1 MSTISQLA
9 SLMELEALQSLSTGS
24 NAAQTANSTSLF
36 QEMLSSFLEEAK
48 KNETAAGASGK
59 DESGALSALA
69 ATLNPAF
76 NSLSSLTGGN
86 PVLTT
91 LPAFTGLSTLS
102 DKGTSAAAQAG
113 TNAAIS
119 ASAQSPASESTQ
131 TTAASDNGSDGIPAK
146 ISQAIQQASEK
157 YGVPEKLIQAVI
169 KQESGYRPDAVSAAG
184 AAGLMQLMPETAA
197 SLGVSNVLDPE
208 QNVDAGTKYLK
219 SLLGKYDHNV
229 QLALAAYNAGPGNVD
244 RYGGIPPFQETQK
257 YVSSIMNHL
266 A

>member
-9 SLMELEALQSLSTGS
+9 SLMELEALQSLSPGS

-86 PVLTT
+86 SVLTT
-91 LPAFTGLSTLS
+91 LPASQGLSTLS
-102 DKGTSAAAQAG
+102 GKETSAAAQAG
-113 TNAAIS
+113 TNAALS
-119 ASAQSPASESTQ
+119 ASAQNSASESTQ
-131 TTAASDNGSDGIPAK
+131 TTAASGIGEIPAK

-244 RYGGIPPFQETQK
+244 RYGGIPPFKETQK

>member
-9 SLMELEALQSLSTGS
+9 SLMELEALQSLSPGS

-48 KNETAAGASGK
+48 ENETAAGASGK
-59 DESGALSALA
+59 DESGVLSSLA

-76 NSLSSLTGGN
+76 NSLSSLTGEN
-86 PVLTT
+86 SVLTM

-113 TNAAIS
+113 TNAALS
-119 ASAQSPASESTQ
+119 ASAQNSASESTQ
-131 TTAASDNGSDGIPAK
+131 TTAASGSGGIPAK

-219 SLLGKYDHNV
+219 SLLGKYDNNAR
-229 QLALAAYNAGPGNVD
+229 LALAAYNAGPGNVD
-244 RYGGIPPFQETQK
+244 RYGGIPPFKETQQ

>member
-9 SLMELEALQSLSTGS
+9 SLMELEALRSLSPGS
-24 NAAQTANSTSLF
+24 NAAQTGNSTSLF

-48 KNETAAGASGK
+48 ENETAAGASGK
-59 DESGALSALA
+59 DESGVLSSLA

-76 NSLSSLTGGN
+76 NSLSSLTGEN

-102 DKGTSAAAQAG
+102 GKATAATAQAGTSAAF
-113 TNAAIS
+113 S
-119 ASAQSPASESTQ
+119 ASAQNSASESTQ
-131 TTAASDNGSDGIPAK
+131 TTAASGSGGIPAK

-244 RYGGIPPFQETQK
+244 RYGGIPPFKETQK